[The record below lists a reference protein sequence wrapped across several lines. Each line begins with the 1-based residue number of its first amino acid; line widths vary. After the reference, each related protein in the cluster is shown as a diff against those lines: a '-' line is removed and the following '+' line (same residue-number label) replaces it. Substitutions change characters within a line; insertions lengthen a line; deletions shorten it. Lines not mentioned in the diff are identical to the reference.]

1 MNPTKVPSYHSA
13 NEDQDQ
19 RTPQHQPSTLHCPW
33 EVKVKLRDHVGSSDV
48 LFLKTGESALVEVV
62 KMQPS
67 VTTSLLP
74 FIGFGP
80 SSTSTLLHAVKTV
93 RQFSQSN
100 LEGGTLGLEL
110 SLLGLHLQDVLVS
123 TLEDSTLV
131 LLRTWDDLGN
141 VLNALIDD
149 LTSTT
154 FN

>member
-33 EVKVKLRDHVGSSDV
+33 EVKVKLRDHIGSSDV
-48 LFLKTGESALVEVV
+48 LFLKPGESALVEVV
-62 KMQPS
+62 KMQTS

-149 LTSTT
+149 LAATT